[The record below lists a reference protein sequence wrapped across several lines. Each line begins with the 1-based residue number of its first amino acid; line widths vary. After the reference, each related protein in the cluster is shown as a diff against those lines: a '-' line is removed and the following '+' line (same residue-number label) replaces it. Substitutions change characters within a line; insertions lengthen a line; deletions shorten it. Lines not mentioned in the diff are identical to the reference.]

1 MRADG
6 RDATSRHSPVGGQA
20 QSRVAQARAR
30 TRTRTRTGA
39 GGPSG
44 SGPRKQ
50 ACAGAPGLAGTRFQ
64 ATRDGSVDAAQERRR
79 DVLRESS
86 GPAGPCRRGAG
97 GQLTRNSAFRS
108 FLADRLGRG
117 TDGDGHV
124 PAASRLRRSLGLR
137 LAGVPQPPGRGGGA
151 PVTSANSYSV
161 GFPQGPE
168 GTVLKRRSPRHSFSQ
183 NEGSVRTGPTPG
195 PKGAQAVRFWG
206 SEVESLRENVPVP
219 ARWPGGP
226 VTGTCSPAGTRSSP
240 AAGPAASPLCPS
252 SGVWLVGPPTD
263 VLGGFGVD
271 WRRGG
276 GSSPAWATVPVPS
289 TAAGFAECR
298 RHRSQPRGPGS
309 LHAPLCSGGVD
320 RPCRPGFRW
329 RRLGWQ
335 AVR

>member
-1 MRADG
+1 M
-6 RDATSRHSPVGGQA
+6 
-20 QSRVAQARAR
+20 
-30 TRTRTRTGA
+30 
-39 GGPSG
+39 
-44 SGPRKQ
+44 
-50 ACAGAPGLAGTRFQ
+50 
-64 ATRDGSVDAAQERRR
+64 
-79 DVLRESS
+79 
-86 GPAGPCRRGAG
+86 
-97 GQLTRNSAFRS
+97 
-108 FLADRLGRG
+108 
-117 TDGDGHV
+117 
-124 PAASRLRRSLGLR
+124 
-137 LAGVPQPPGRGGGA
+137 
-151 PVTSANSYSV
+151 TSANSYSV

-252 SGVWLVGPPTD
+252 SGVCLVGPPTD

-289 TAAGFAECR
+289 TAALLSATVTAASPGAPAPSTR
-298 RHRSQPRGPGS
+298 RCVPAGWTGPAVPGS
-309 LHAPLCSGGVD
+309 GGDGSGG
-320 RPCRPGFRW
+320 RPF
-329 RRLGWQ
+329 
-335 AVR
+335 VEVTV